1 MLCSLIAPIAEKAA
15 KKQTRRY
22 IRPVTAAV
30 RGSRSAALHRVVTT
44 AGAVTELAVCRAGA
58 HCVLGVVLTV
68 SLSPFFSER
77 AAAAAASDKL
87 LAFQTARNK
96 NKEWLERHRVATAS

>member
-30 RGSRSAALHRVVTT
+30 RGSRSAALHRAVTT

-77 AAAAAASDKL
+77 AAAAASDKL